1 MKFVSKSVT
10 IAVAGIAIAAIS
22 ACSGTPT
29 ATEWTFGDSLAM
41 RVREVR
47 LVDEM
52 GYALGD
58 GHYVVE
64 PRGDDRV
71 LAAALLQIRNRQTNV
86 TYLAV
91 DSDSFNLVDGNGLA
105 HRPVDPF
112 QQAREVLEAVAGE
125 NAMAPFI
132 WADGSELAPVVE
144 LRAECGGDGVGCELI
159 GWVFFEV
166 PPGIEF
172 DQLVWEA
179 ADTIHLRF
187 E

>member
-1 MKFVSKSVT
+1 MNRVPKLVVS
-10 IAVAGIAIAAIS
+10 AVAGIALAAIS
-22 ACSGTPT
+22 ACSGAPN
-29 ATEWTFGDSLAM
+29 ATDWYFGDSLAM
-41 RVREVR
+41 RVKEVR
-47 LVDEM
+47 LVDQI

-64 PRGDDRV
+64 PRGDGRL

-86 TYLAV
+86 VILSVNQDSFSLV
-91 DSDSFNLVDGNGLA
+91 DSNDLA
-105 HRPVDPF
+105 FRPVDPF
-112 QQAREVLEAVAGE
+112 QQAREVPEAVAGE

-132 WADGSELAPVVE
+132 WADGSEFAPVVE

-172 DQLVWEA
+172 KQLIWEA

>member
-1 MKFVSKSVT
+1 MNHASKWAVGAVVW
-10 IAVAGIAIAAIS
+10 IALIGIV
-22 ACSGTPT
+22 ACSGAPS
-29 ATEWTFGDSLAM
+29 ATDWYFGDSLAI
-41 RVREVR
+41 RVKEIR
-47 LVDEM
+47 LVSEM
-52 GYALGD
+52 GYALGS

-64 PRGDDRV
+64 PRGEERV

-86 TYLAV
+86 VFLMI
-91 DSDSFNLVDGNGLA
+91 DKDSFNLVDGNGLT

-112 QQAREVLEAVAGE
+112 QQAREVPEAVGGE

-132 WADGSELAPVVE
+132 WADGSEFAPVVE
-144 LRAECGGDGVGCELI
+144 LRAECGGDGVGCELV

-166 PPGIEF
+166 PPGTTF

-187 E
+187 G

>member
-1 MKFVSKSVT
+1 MNRVPKLVVS
-10 IAVAGIAIAAIS
+10 AVVGIALAAIV
-22 ACSGTPT
+22 ACSGTPS
-29 ATEWTFGDSLAM
+29 ATDWFFGDSLAM
-41 RVREVR
+41 RVKEIR

-64 PRGDDRV
+64 PRGGDRV

-86 TYLAV
+86 VYLSV
-91 DSDSFNLVDGNGLA
+91 GKDSFTLVDGSGLV

-112 QQAREVLEAVAGE
+112 QQAREVPEAIAGE

-132 WADGSELAPVVE
+132 WADGSEFAPVVE
-144 LRAECGGDGVGCELI
+144 LRSQCGGEGVGCELV

-172 DQLVWEA
+172 NQLVWEA

>member
-1 MKFVSKSVT
+1 MNLVSKSVAN
-10 IAVAGIAIAAIS
+10 AVAGIAIVAIS
-22 ACSGTPT
+22 ACGGTPN
-29 ATEWTFGDSLAM
+29 ATEWYFGDSLAM

-47 LVDEM
+47 TVDQM
-52 GYALGD
+52 GYALGS

-64 PRGDDRV
+64 PQGEGRV
-71 LAAALLQIRNRQTNV
+71 LAAALLQIRNRRTNV
-86 TYLAV
+86 VIL
-91 DSDSFNLVDGNGLA
+91 SINRDSFNLVDSNGLS
-105 HRPVDPF
+105 HNPVDPF
-112 QQAREVLEAVAGE
+112 QQAREVPEAVDGE

-132 WADGSELAPVVE
+132 WADGNEFAPVVE
-144 LRAECGGDGVGCELI
+144 LRAECGGDGIGCELV

-166 PPGIEF
+166 PPDIEF

>member
-1 MKFVSKSVT
+1 MNHMPKPVVG
-10 IAVAGIAIAAIS
+10 AVFGIALAAIS
-22 ACSGTPT
+22 ACSGTAS
-29 ATEWTFGDSLAM
+29 ATDWFFGDSLAM
-41 RVREVR
+41 RVREIR

-64 PRGDDRV
+64 PRGEDRV

-86 TYLAV
+86 VYLSV
-91 DSDSFNLVDGNGLA
+91 GSDSFTLVDGNDLA
-105 HRPVDPF
+105 HRPLDPF
-112 QQAREVLEAVAGE
+112 QRATEVSEAIAGE

-132 WADGSELAPVVE
+132 WADGSEFAPVVE
-144 LRAECGGDGVGCELI
+144 LRAQCGGDGVGCELI

-166 PPGIEF
+166 PLGIVF
-172 DQLVWEA
+172 NQLVWEA
-179 ADTIHLRF
+179 ADTIHLHF